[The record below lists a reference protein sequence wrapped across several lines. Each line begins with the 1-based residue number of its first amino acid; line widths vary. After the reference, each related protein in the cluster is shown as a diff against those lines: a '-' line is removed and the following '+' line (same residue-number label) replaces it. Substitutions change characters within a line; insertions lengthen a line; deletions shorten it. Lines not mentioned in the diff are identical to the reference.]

1 MILFLWETMGLKTC
15 RTELRM
21 SGKDSHSQ
29 TNVEKGKGMVKQ
41 QYVRCFH
48 VTCDLFYLPSTSDNE
63 MQAVDMFYILSW
75 GVDKLNHLVQSAS
88 ISQDFVLSFV
98 CFLKPRPTLLQ
109 MSFALSKYCNK
120 GITALGSTLFSIS
133 GFENKLLI
141 AEITLC

>member
-1 MILFLWETMGLKTC
+1 MGLKISRNEFRISDRGC
-15 RTELRM
+15 
-21 SGKDSHSQ
+21 HSQ
-29 TNVEKGKGMVKQ
+29 IKVEKGKGMVKW

-48 VTCDLFYLPSTSDNE
+48 GTCDLFYVPSTSNSE

-75 GVDKLNHLVQSAS
+75 CVDKLNRLVQSAS

-98 CFLKPRPTLLQ
+98 CFLKSQPTLLQ